1 MFVQQIQG
9 KQTCIQ
15 IFIVHVY
22 KVNLVL
28 LSTRTKNKS
37 HIYDVELFCFFFLNI
52 GDRATLSLACAIN
65 STTVQI

>member
-28 LSTRTKNKS
+28 LSTRMKNKS
-37 HIYDVELFCFFFLNI
+37 HIYDVELFCFFF
-52 GDRATLSLACAIN
+52 
-65 STTVQI
+65 